1 MVEEFRVHPTK
12 GIRVNPSGLHL
23 PASRPKSVRKRLLL
37 IMLIGLALRLAVTPF
52 NEIEG
57 LLNADHLYAWEQ
69 GNVARSLVAGHGFG
83 SPLVSTQSSA
93 IMPPVFPLVVAGA
106 FELFGV
112 HTPASIFAVHA
123 FNCVISVLAT
133 IPVFLLARRTF
144 GRRVAWWSAWA
155 WAFSPYGI
163 YFAAA
168 WAWSTHILLLC
179 LCWMLYLAQD
189 LAESSRLKLWVGF
202 GLLAGFAALTEP
214 SILLIL
220 PVLMGVAMWQLW
232 RAGKSWFVPALVG
245 SITVFAVLTPWT
257 VRNAMVFHKFIPM
270 RDSMGLEM
278 WMGNNGYDLRWTT
291 DDLHPLHD
299 MQELA
304 DYNRMGEL
312 AYMQHKSDLA
322 HAYIAAHPG
331 WYAVT
336 CVRRAVYIWTSYWS
350 FSKAYLALEPTD
362 LANIPFSI
370 TLNLLGFSGLVLM
383 WRTHRMDAIRFL
395 GVMMILPSMYYFA
408 HPEPYHLRPL
418 DPLIAILGCYAV
430 YTWREHAAEPALLPE
445 AVET

>member
-1 MVEEFRVHPTK
+1 VT
-12 GIRVNPSGLHL
+12 PSAFPD
-23 PASRPKSVRKRLLL
+23 PALGRKAIRKRLLL

-57 LLNADHLYAWEQ
+57 LLNPDHLFCWEQ

-83 SPLVSTQSSA
+83 SPMVSAQPSA
-93 IMPPVFPLVVAGA
+93 IMPPVFPLIVAAA
-106 FELFGV
+106 FKLFGV

-144 GRRVAWWSAWA
+144 CERVAWWSAWA

-179 LCWMLYLAQD
+179 LCWLIYLAQD
-189 LAESSRLKLWVGF
+189 LGESPRLKLWLGF
-202 GLLAGFAALTEP
+202 GVLAGFAALTEP
-214 SILLIL
+214 SVLLTL
-220 PVLMGVAMWQLW
+220 PVMMGIAMWQLW
-232 RAGKSWFVPALVG
+232 RAGKRWFAPALVG
-245 SITVFAVLTPWT
+245 SLAVFAVLTPWT
-257 VRNAMVFHKFIPM
+257 IRNAMVFHQFIPM

-299 MQELA
+299 KQELDA
-304 DYNRMGEL
+304 YNRMGEL
-312 AYMQHKSDLA
+312 AYMQHKADQA
-322 HAYIAAHPG
+322 HTYIAAHPG
-331 WYAVT
+331 WYAIT
-336 CVRRAVYIWTSYWS
+336 CLRRAIYIWTGYWS
-350 FSKAYLALEPTD
+350 LHKSYLALEPAD
-362 LANIPFSI
+362 PANIPFATALTS
-370 TLNLLGFSGLVLM
+370 LGIAGLVLL
-383 WRTHRMDAIRFL
+383 WRTRRVDALRLL
-395 GVMMILPSMYYFA
+395 GVMAVLPAMYYFA

-418 DPLIAILGCYAV
+418 DPLLGMLGCYAV
-430 YTWREHAAEPALLPE
+430 YTWREHAAERAAGTDLLGE
-445 AVET
+445 AAQP

>member
-1 MVEEFRVHPTK
+1 MT
-12 GIRVNPSGLHL
+12 PSAFPD
-23 PASRPKSVRKRLLL
+23 PALGRKAIRKRLLL

-57 LLNADHLYAWEQ
+57 LLNPDHLFCWEQ

-83 SPLVSTQSSA
+83 SPMVSAQPSA
-93 IMPPVFPLVVAGA
+93 IMPPVFPLIVAAA
-106 FELFGV
+106 FKLFGV

-144 GRRVAWWSAWA
+144 CERVAWWSAWA

-179 LCWMLYLAQD
+179 LCWLIYLAQD
-189 LAESSRLKLWVGF
+189 LGESPRLKLWLGF
-202 GLLAGFAALTEP
+202 GVLAGFAALTEP
-214 SILLIL
+214 SVLLTL
-220 PVLMGVAMWQLW
+220 PVMMGIAMWQLW
-232 RAGKSWFVPALVG
+232 RAGKRWFAPALVG
-245 SITVFAVLTPWT
+245 SLAVFAVLTPWT
-257 VRNAMVFHKFIPM
+257 IRNAMVFHQFIPM

-299 MQELA
+299 KQELDA
-304 DYNRMGEL
+304 YNRMGEL
-312 AYMQHKSDLA
+312 AYMQHKADQA
-322 HAYIAAHPG
+322 HTYIAAHPG
-331 WYAVT
+331 WYAIT
-336 CVRRAVYIWTSYWS
+336 CLRRAIYIWTGYWS
-350 FSKAYLALEPTD
+350 LHKSYLALEPAD
-362 LANIPFSI
+362 PANIPFATALSC
-370 TLNLLGFSGLVLM
+370 LGIAGLVLL
-383 WRTHRMDAIRFL
+383 WRTRRVDALRLL
-395 GVMMILPSMYYFA
+395 GVMAVLPAMYYFA

-418 DPLIAILGCYAV
+418 DPLLGMLGCYAV
-430 YTWREHAAEPALLPE
+430 YTWREHAAERAAGTDLLGE
-445 AVET
+445 AAQP

>member
-1 MVEEFRVHPTK
+1 VT
-12 GIRVNPSGLHL
+12 PSAFPD
-23 PASRPKSVRKRLLL
+23 PALGRKAIRKRLLL

-57 LLNADHLYAWEQ
+57 LLNPDHLFCWEQ

-83 SPLVSTQSSA
+83 SPMVSAQPSA
-93 IMPPVFPLVVAGA
+93 IMPPVFPLIVAAA
-106 FELFGV
+106 FKLFGV

-144 GRRVAWWSAWA
+144 CERVAWWSAWA

-179 LCWMLYLAQD
+179 LCWLIYLAQD
-189 LAESSRLKLWVGF
+189 LGESPRLKLWLGF
-202 GLLAGFAALTEP
+202 GVLAGFAALTEP
-214 SILLIL
+214 SVLLTL
-220 PVLMGVAMWQLW
+220 PVMMGIAMWQLW
-232 RAGKSWFVPALVG
+232 RAGKRWFAPALVG
-245 SITVFAVLTPWT
+245 SLAVFAVLTPWT
-257 VRNAMVFHKFIPM
+257 IRNAMVFHQFIPM

-299 MQELA
+299 KQELDA
-304 DYNRMGEL
+304 YNRMGEL
-312 AYMQHKSDLA
+312 AYMQHKADQA
-322 HAYIAAHPG
+322 HTYIAAHPG
-331 WYAVT
+331 WYAIT
-336 CVRRAVYIWTSYWS
+336 CLRRAIYIWTGYWS
-350 FSKAYLALEPTD
+350 LHKSYLALEPAD
-362 LANIPFSI
+362 PANIPFATALSC
-370 TLNLLGFSGLVLM
+370 LGIAGLVLL
-383 WRTHRMDAIRFL
+383 WRTRRVDALRLL
-395 GVMMILPSMYYFA
+395 GVMAVLPAMYYFA

-418 DPLIAILGCYAV
+418 DPLLGMLGCYAV
-430 YTWREHAAEPALLPE
+430 YTWREHAAERAAGTDLLGE
-445 AVET
+445 AAQP